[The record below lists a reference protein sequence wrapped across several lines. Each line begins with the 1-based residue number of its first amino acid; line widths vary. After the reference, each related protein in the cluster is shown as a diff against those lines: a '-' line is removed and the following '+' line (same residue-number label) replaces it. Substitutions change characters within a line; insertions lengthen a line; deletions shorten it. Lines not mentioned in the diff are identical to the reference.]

1 MGKSSTDPMPEGFL
15 TSQDPA
21 RPGSEVTKV
30 PIPDPREV
38 GAMLDAAS
46 LAWPG
51 WSASGPA
58 RADAMEALASGI
70 ESRGSELEDLMVTEV
85 GKPRTEAKGE
95 VARAVAVVRYY
106 AQAALDPLGEEYPS
120 PDGKARVYATRRPLG
135 VIGAICPW
143 NFPLAIPLWK
153 TAPAIAW
160 GNAAIIKP
168 ASEAIAVAAV
178 LGEIAEETLPKGVL
192 QIANLPGSRADELH
206 ADERVSGI
214 TFTGSTRVGEGLIAA
229 CSSRGVPVQAEMGG
243 QNPAVV
249 CADANL
255 ELAAD
260 LIVSGAMGYAGQK
273 CTATRRA
280 IAVGSVIDDLSEL
293 LADRIGSLI
302 AGDPDDP
309 STIVGPLI
317 NAQARNDFEHAVGA
331 AQEAGATVVATS
343 EVPEGEGF
351 FVPATLLRDDDPHAT
366 VNQEETFGPLLT
378 LISATDSEDALRIAN
393 STRYGLSGAVHT
405 SDLTHGAELAS
416 RLDCGMQRVNYATA
430 GVDYWAP
437 FGGEGF
443 SSYGPREQGRAA
455 REHFTAYRT
464 LSISPSGD

>member
-1 MGKSSTDPMPEGFL
+1 MPEAFL
-15 TSQDPA
+15 TSQDPF
-21 RPGSEVTKV
+21 RPGSEVTRV
-30 PIPDPREV
+30 PVPEPHDV
-38 GAMLDAAS
+38 GAMLDQAS
-46 LAWPG
+46 RAWPA
-51 WSASGPA
+51 WSVSGPE
-58 RADAMEALASGI
+58 RANSMEALAAGI
-70 ESRGSELEDLMVTEV
+70 ESRARELEDLMVAEV

-95 VARAVAVVRYY
+95 VGRAVAVVRYY

-120 PDGKARVYATRRPLG
+120 PDGKTRVYSTRKPLG

-168 ASEAIAVAAV
+168 ASEAIAVASV
-178 LGEIAEETLPKGVL
+178 LGEIADEALPQGIL

-206 ADERVSGI
+206 ADKRVSGI
-214 TFTGSTRVGEGLIAA
+214 TFTGSTGVGEKLIVA
-229 CSSRGVPVQAEMGG
+229 CSSRGIPIQAEMGG

-249 CADANL
+249 CSDANL

-273 CTATRRA
+273 CTATRRV
-280 IAVGSVIDDLSEL
+280 IAVESVIDDLTEL
-293 LADRIGSLI
+293 LAKRIEGL
-302 AGDPDDP
+302 AVGDPDQE
-309 STIVGPLI
+309 STVVGPLI
-317 NAQARNDFEHAVGA
+317 NATAKDDFEYAVSA
-331 AQEAGATVVATS
+331 ALEAGATELAKSGVQ
-343 EVPEGEGF
+343 EGEGF
-351 FVPATLLRDDDPHAT
+351 FVPATLLRDDDPQAK

-378 LISATDSEDALRIAN
+378 LISAADSEDALGIAN
-393 STRYGLSGAVHT
+393 STRYGLSGAVHS
-405 SDLTHGAELAS
+405 SDLIHGAELAS

-464 LSISPSGD
+464 LSIAPSSN